1 MAVTVS
7 PQGGDSCHGLSL
19 AFIHFFLELL
29 EGVWGGPASQM
40 GSRAQKSEHAHS
52 VDGTTAWALSSQPI
66 VPTLPG
72 VWIPDAECT
81 AVH

>member
-40 GSRAQKSEHAHS
+40 GNRAQKSEYAHS
-52 VDGTTAWALSSQPI
+52 ADGT
-66 VPTLPG
+66 TLPG
-72 VWIPDAECT
+72 VRTPDAECT
-81 AVH
+81 AGH